1 VATSLEIQD
10 ALAAQLATELAT
22 IDGIQTRGRVVWNP
36 TPPCVDIYP
45 AEPYQEPFGMGV
57 GNNTTYL
64 TVRARVNTPDHEG
77 AQDLLLQ
84 MMDMTGAYSVEQ
96 AIEADKTL
104 GGVVGQVL
112 VLSGPSEF
120 GAFVDPGG
128 SALLGCTWRVQVIPA

>member
-1 VATSLEIQD
+1 MEIQD
-10 ALAAQLATELAT
+10 ALAAQLAAELAT
-22 IDGIQTRGRVVWNP
+22 IDGLQAHGRVVWNP
-36 TPPCVDIYP
+36 TPPCLDIYP
-45 AEPYQEPFGMGV
+45 AEPYQEPAGMGV
-57 GNNTTYL
+57 GNNYVFL
-64 TVRARVNTPDHEG
+64 TVRARVNTPDYEG

-84 MMDMTGAYSVEQ
+84 MMDMDGAYSVEQ

-128 SALLGCTWRVQVIPA
+128 SALLGCTWRVQVVPA